1 VSAILKVEGLTKW
14 FGYTKAIENLSFE
27 VNKGQVVGI
36 LGPNGSGKSTTLSI
50 ILGVKHQTQG
60 TYSWSNL
67 VGNGN
72 VNKNIGALL
81 EMPYFYPYLSLDK
94 NLQITALIKGAPMLQ
109 IDEVLQTVGLLNR
122 KSSKYYTLSMG
133 MKQRLALASALLG
146 NPQVLILDEPT
157 NGLDPE
163 GIAEVRDIIVLLSKQ
178 GKTIILASHILD
190 EVEKVCSHVIIL
202 KEGRIITQGEVKELL
217 TDKLMVSITA
227 EDLQILLTALRSISE
242 IEIVNELSDSIV
254 VTIDEKTSI
263 ANINSRLVGMGIAP
277 TSIHVHKKTLESQ
290 FLDLINK

>member
-1 VSAILKVEGLTKW
+1 MSAVLKVDGLTKW
-14 FGYTKAIENLSFE
+14 FGNTKAIEDLSFE
-27 VNKGQVVGI
+27 VNRGQVVGI

-60 TYSWSNL
+60 AYSWLNFEGQGSC
-67 VGNGN
+67 
-72 VNKNIGALL
+72 NKSIGALL
-81 EMPYFYPYLSLDK
+81 EMPYFYPYLSLEK
-94 NLQITALIKGAPMLQ
+94 NLQIAALIKGASRLH
-109 IDEVLQTVGLLNR
+109 IDEALKSVGLLNR
-122 KSSKYYTLSMG
+122 KSSKYYTLSTG

-163 GIAEVRDIIVLLSKQ
+163 GIAEVRDIIIQLSQQ

-202 KEGRIITQGEVKELL
+202 KEGKIISQGEVKELL

-227 EDLQILLTALRSISE
+227 EDMQILLTALRSIPE
-242 IEIVNELSDSIV
+242 IEIVNEQNDSV
-254 VTIDEKTSI
+254 LVSIDEKTSI
-263 ANINSRLVGMGIAP
+263 AHINSKLVGMGVAP

-290 FLDLINK
+290 FLDLISH